1 MSGFPLLPLVA
12 GKFHFEC
19 LQDRGAG
26 FPPFFHSCWPFLRQ
40 WGRRI
45 PWLSLEVNGIYFLWD
60 RVSHCTVWSCVS
72 QQGLV
77 IMCIHMQWRVILRAF
92 SQASRVACG
101 QELASRGC
109 LLLCLGF
116 PQILNYHTGT
126 YSAFRNLWMLKN
138 ILLPD
143 MIVTASSHVPPKMK
157 LYVPSVLWGACHVL
171 GFSLLYCFMTL
182 WQDK

>member
-126 YSAFRNLWMLKN
+126 YSAFRNLIPPCLLFLFFWEHNLYDPWLWTMFSDSTSHIAQVQNLVSCSQRVQKLK
-138 ILLPD
+138 
-143 MIVTASSHVPPKMK
+143 
-157 LYVPSVLWGACHVL
+157 
-171 GFSLLYCFMTL
+171 
-182 WQDK
+182 